1 MSEVR
6 EQSNKEG
13 RLWFLG
19 VDAEEY
25 TGELPEARSRLCVCR
40 DSFLMTFV
48 TSGMSLAGS
57 RQSSIAPNAVESR
70 EAPPNTTV
78 SVSSQRHP
86 EQLPEVTGTSRG
98 LGMGNFLGF
107 QLGRNREK
115 KLAAPVA
122 KMIFRI
128 REDEKLLPEQREQ
141 LWKALYRAYGTR
153 AGGKMQYLDEM
164 INS

>member
-25 TGELPEARSRLCVCR
+25 TGELPEARSCLCVCR

-48 TSGMSLAGS
+48 TSGISLAGS
-57 RQSSIAPNAVESR
+57 RQSYIAPNAVEPR

-78 SVSSQRHP
+78 SVSSQRLP
-86 EQLPEVTGTSRG
+86 EKLPEVTSTSRG
-98 LGMGNFLGF
+98 NPEFPEVTQERLGESFFN
-107 QLGRNREK
+107 
-115 KLAAPVA
+115 V
-122 KMIFRI
+122 
-128 REDEKLLPEQREQ
+128 
-141 LWKALYRAYGTR
+141 
-153 AGGKMQYLDEM
+153 
-164 INS
+164 S

>member
-48 TSGMSLAGS
+48 TSGISLAGS

-86 EQLPEVTGTSRG
+86 EQLPEVTGTSQ
-98 LGMGNFLGF
+98 GNTGYPAAT
-107 QLGRNREK
+107 RER
-115 KLAAPVA
+115 LDSPSLMSLEARFPYHVS
-122 KMIFRI
+122 
-128 REDEKLLPEQREQ
+128 
-141 LWKALYRAYGTR
+141 RAMKRSQYPRAWRLNFPGT
-153 AGGKMQYLDEM
+153 
-164 INS
+164 S

>member
-1 MSEVR
+1 MRWWWGTSPVMSKVR

-19 VDAEEY
+19 IDAEEY

-40 DSFLMTFV
+40 DSFVMTFV

-70 EAPPNTTV
+70 EAPPNTSV

-98 LGMGNFLGF
+98 NTGNSC
-107 QLGRNREK
+107 RNPRK
-115 KLAAPVA
+115 TSRVRLQRVLRTDSPT
-122 KMIFRI
+122 MT
-128 REDEKLLPEQREQ
+128 REQ
-141 LWKALYRAYGTR
+141 
-153 AGGKMQYLDEM
+153 
-164 INS
+164 

>member
-48 TSGMSLAGS
+48 TSGISLAGS

-78 SVSSQRHP
+78 SV
-86 EQLPEVTGTSRG
+86 
-98 LGMGNFLGF
+98 
-107 QLGRNREK
+107 
-115 KLAAPVA
+115 
-122 KMIFRI
+122 FRADFYNI
-128 REDEKLLPEQREQ
+128 IKIKFSTFFFPLF
-141 LWKALYRAYGTR
+141 
-153 AGGKMQYLDEM
+153 
-164 INS
+164 N

>member
-40 DSFLMTFV
+40 DSFFMTFV

-78 SVSSQRHP
+78 SSQRHP

-98 LGMGNFLGF
+98 NTGYPAATRVASSTCLEAGF
-107 QLGRNREK
+107 
-115 KLAAPVA
+115 PYH
-122 KMIFRI
+122 
-128 REDEKLLPEQREQ
+128 DS
-141 LWKALYRAYGTR
+141 RAMTR
-153 AGGKMQYLDEM
+153 TPSPCAWTPDFPGAT
-164 INS
+164 

>member
-1 MSEVR
+1 MTERVRWWWGTSPVMSEVR

-13 RLWFLG
+13 RLWFWG

-78 SVSSQRHP
+78 SVSSQRNP

-98 LGMGNFLGF
+98 NTGSPAAT
-107 QLGRNREK
+107 RERPQESVFN
-115 KLAAPVA
+115 A
-122 KMIFRI
+122 
-128 REDEKLLPEQREQ
+128 
-141 LWKALYRAYGTR
+141 
-153 AGGKMQYLDEM
+153 
-164 INS
+164 S

>member
-6 EQSNKEG
+6 EQSHKKG

-19 VDAEEY
+19 VDAQEY

-86 EQLPEVTGTSRG
+86 EQLPEVTGARKTSRVLLQPVLRPDYPTLSFRALRKLRSC
-98 LGMGNFLGF
+98 LGTATP
-107 QLGRNREK
+107 K
-115 KLAAPVA
+115 V
-122 KMIFRI
+122 
-128 REDEKLLPEQREQ
+128 
-141 LWKALYRAYGTR
+141 
-153 AGGKMQYLDEM
+153 
-164 INS
+164 

>member
-6 EQSNKEG
+6 EQSHKKG

-48 TSGMSLAGS
+48 TSGISLAGS

-98 LGMGNFLGF
+98 NTGCPAATRDVRTIFFRPSLTTKNFI
-107 QLGRNREK
+107 
-115 KLAAPVA
+115 
-122 KMIFRI
+122 IFFYNTCNYI
-128 REDEKLLPEQREQ
+128 MSFFPIFL
-141 LWKALYRAYGTR
+141 
-153 AGGKMQYLDEM
+153 
-164 INS
+164 

>member
-48 TSGMSLAGS
+48 TSGKFSVLGKQILVMILWIHVYIQISWWWFAL
-57 RQSSIAPNAVESR
+57 QS
-70 EAPPNTTV
+70 
-78 SVSSQRHP
+78 
-86 EQLPEVTGTSRG
+86 
-98 LGMGNFLGF
+98 
-107 QLGRNREK
+107 
-115 KLAAPVA
+115 
-122 KMIFRI
+122 
-128 REDEKLLPEQREQ
+128 
-141 LWKALYRAYGTR
+141 
-153 AGGKMQYLDEM
+153 
-164 INS
+164 